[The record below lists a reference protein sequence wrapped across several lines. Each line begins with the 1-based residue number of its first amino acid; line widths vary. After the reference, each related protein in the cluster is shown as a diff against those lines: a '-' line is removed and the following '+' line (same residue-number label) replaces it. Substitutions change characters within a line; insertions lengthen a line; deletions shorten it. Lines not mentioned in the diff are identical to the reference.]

1 MNGYE
6 AHESNG
12 DESDL
17 TNMAPNGYDDSDSF
31 DQDKLEPIA
40 IIGLSLKFPQDA
52 TSPDSFWKM
61 LMEGRCA
68 SGEVPEDRWN
78 LASFYHPD
86 AERKDTVCLQSPDF
100 PFQLLFLITEQI
112 PLRGGHFMKE
122 DVAAFD
128 APFFS
133 ISPTEAEALD
143 PQQRLL
149 LETSY
154 RALENC
160 APPWYPY

>member
-1 MNGYE
+1 MTP
-6 AHESNG
+6 NG
-12 DESDL
+12 D
-17 TNMAPNGYDDSDSF
+17 GHSF
-31 DQDKLEPIA
+31 DQDKLESLA

-52 TSPDSFWKM
+52 TSPESFWKM

-68 SGEVPEDRWN
+68 MGEVPEDRWN

-86 AERKDTVCLQSPDF
+86 PERRDTVRRQSLKI
-100 PFQLLFLITEQI
+100 PFWLLLLITEQI
-112 PLRGGHFMKE
+112 PLRGGHFIKE
-122 DVAAFD
+122 DIAAFD

-154 RALENC
+154 RALENG
-160 APPWYPY
+160 